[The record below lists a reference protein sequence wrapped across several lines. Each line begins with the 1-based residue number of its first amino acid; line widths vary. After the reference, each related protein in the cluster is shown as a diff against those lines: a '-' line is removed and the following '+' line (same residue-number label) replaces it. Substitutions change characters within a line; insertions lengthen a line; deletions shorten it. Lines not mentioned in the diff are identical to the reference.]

1 MATITQLTALS
12 IVHEFIS
19 SDPDMLL
26 PICDKYSCSPDDI
39 IDNIKH
45 QIDMRQK
52 NGAKTSNAPS
62 KVRIQNLNTV
72 NSVVVPFVNN
82 ASDVVTAK
90 VLANGAG
97 SPARRSSTSIL
108 KRTPPR
114 NPDLPEGSEASGAGL
129 QRRPDWSRQ
138 VRQHLPLRQHRLWLW
153 RLRGEAGEGEGSS
166 QGSSQAEGGQGGL
179 VNLHQLSGTL
189 VNLGYLF
196 CAAKVNQG

>member
-97 SPARRSSTSIL
+97 SPEILTSQ
-108 KRTPPR
+108 K
-114 NPDLPEGSEASGAGL
+114 
-129 QRRPDWSRQ
+129 
-138 VRQHLPLRQHRLWLW
+138 
-153 RLRGEAGEGEGSS
+153 
-166 QGSSQAEGGQGGL
+166 
-179 VNLHQLSGTL
+179 
-189 VNLGYLF
+189 
-196 CAAKVNQG
+196 AAKLLELAYNEGLIGRVKYANTYRYANTDFDFEGYVEKLEKEKAARKAARKQKEDKED